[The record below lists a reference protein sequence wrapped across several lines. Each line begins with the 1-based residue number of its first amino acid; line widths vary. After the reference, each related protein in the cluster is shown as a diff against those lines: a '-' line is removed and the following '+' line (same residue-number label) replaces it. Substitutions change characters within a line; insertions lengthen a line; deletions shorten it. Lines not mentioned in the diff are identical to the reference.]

1 MPCGTTSRVHPA
13 LKTGYAAS
21 HPAEFGLSS
30 PGKPEATL
38 RPSGIEEPS
47 QSNALLECKQVAW
60 AMELTLAKRS
70 VKRARQ

>member
-21 HPAEFGLSS
+21 RPAEFGLSS

-38 RPSGIEEPS
+38 HPPRIEE
-47 QSNALLECKQVAW
+47 
-60 AMELTLAKRS
+60 RS
-70 VKRARQ
+70 

>member
-1 MPCGTTSRVHPA
+1 
-13 LKTGYAAS
+13 
-21 HPAEFGLSS
+21 FGLSS